1 MDADGN
7 VNNLV
12 NTIVH
17 HPVFK
22 ETINAILSVSN
33 TQPSTSVSP
42 ATDQTDNR
50 STNVTSHFGSS
61 ICNTGRNQRRFH
73 SPAQE
78 LSAIFR
84 RGGNSTF
91 QRGINHKPRR
101 PVPYQRAAAAT
112 STSTVNRNRIFRTK
126 EVILLPGVAENE
138 VVRGPRKSD
147 LMGQG
152 FIRSELEINKCW
164 SEVEIMD
171 FLEKLN
177 QIPKEDGKFRYEK
190 CFSFSN
196 HSLRLG
202 KSSVWNPQITIIYQ
216 S

>member
-1 MDADGN
+1 MAADGN
-7 VNNLV
+7 VNDLV

-17 HPVFK
+17 HPAFR
-22 ETINAILSVSN
+22 ETINAILTGSN
-33 TQPSTSVSP
+33 TQPNNSVSP
-42 ATDQTDNR
+42 ASVQTDNR
-50 STNVTSHFGSS
+50 STNVTSPIGSS
-61 ICNTGRNQRRFH
+61 ICNTGRNQRRFD

-91 QRGINHKPRR
+91 QRGIKHRPRR
-101 PVPYQRAAAAT
+101 PAPYQRAAAAT

-152 FIRSELEINKCW
+152 FIRSELEIHKCW
-164 SEVEIMD
+164 SEFEIMD
-171 FLEKLN
+171 FLEKQFEEKLN
-177 QIPKEDGKFRYEK
+177 QIPKEDGKFRYENV
-190 CFSFSN
+190 FLF
-196 HSLRLG
+196 LIVLLD
-202 KSSVWNPQITIIYQ
+202 
-216 S
+216 

>member
-1 MDADGN
+1 MAADGN
-7 VNNLV
+7 ANNLV
-12 NTIVH
+12 NTIVY
-17 HPVFK
+17 HPVSR
-22 ETINAILSVSN
+22 EIINAILSGSN
-33 TQPSTSVSP
+33 TQSSSSVSP

-50 STNVTSHFGSS
+50 STNVTSPYGGS
-61 ICNTGRNQRRFH
+61 ICNTGRNQRRFD
-73 SPAQE
+73 SPSQD

-91 QRGINHKPRR
+91 QRSINHRPRR

-126 EVILLPGVAENE
+126 EVILLPGVTANE

-152 FIRSELEINKCW
+152 FIRSKLEINKFW

-171 FLEKLN
+171 FLGKQFEEKLN
-177 QIPKEDGKFRYEK
+177 RIPKEDGKFMYEK

-202 KSSVWNPQITIIYQ
+202 NYKSLRVE
-216 S
+216 

>member
-1 MDADGN
+1 MLLCYMDADGN

-17 HPVFK
+17 HPAFR
-22 ETINAILSVSN
+22 ETINAILSGSN
-33 TQPSTSVSP
+33 TQPSSSVSP

-50 STNVTSHFGSS
+50 STNVTSPFGTS
-61 ICNTGRNQRRFH
+61 ICNTGRNQRRFD

-84 RGGNSTF
+84 CGGNSTF
-91 QRGINHKPRR
+91 QRGINHRPRR
-101 PVPYQRAAAAT
+101 PVPYQRAAAAI
-112 STSTVNRNRIFRTK
+112 STSTVNRNQIL

-138 VVRGPRKSD
+138 VVRGPRRSD
-147 LMGQG
+147 LMSQG

-171 FLEKLN
+171 FLEKIPN
-177 QIPKEDGKFRYEK
+177 QIPKEDGKFRYKK

-196 HSLRLG
+196 HSLRQG
-202 KSSVWNPQITIIYQ
+202 NYKSLRVE
-216 S
+216 